1 MRWRGRVYLAPRR
14 QLGFFRPVVYHG
26 RFGHALFQTISL
38 FIFAGVV
45 ACLVWVIGS
54 MNRNDIL
61 SRMSGS
67 TPGELTWDRTLYAN
81 LALYGIVPAVTLIS
95 SQFPM
100 LRETLFKW
108 VDPLVKFVVS
118 A

>member
-1 MRWRGRVYLAPRR
+1 MKARREIFSGLPLLA
-14 QLGFFRPVVYHG
+14 L
-26 RFGHALFQTISL
+26 LTL
-38 FIFAGVV
+38 LAGG
-45 ACLVWVIGS
+45 CS
-54 MNRNDIL
+54 SPSCP
-61 SRMSGS
+61 SRA